1 MSDFAAAA
9 AAAGSNGSA
18 LVGAICGPVRINY
31 RKTFGRDLSAAEFT
45 AASGDAERS
54 RCIVQKDDDLH
65 QAIQQMSSLGAEV
78 LLVTQG
84 ASESVS
90 VSDIVG
96 VVTKTDISENVSSKS
111 ALMARDRTLSKAPTP
126 KLASMPSMGATIAAS
141 RWKRKALGAGSGGSG
156 GGATDATM
164 SSSNNNASASP
175 PPSSPKRD
183 PRPKMPAAGDADASV
198 EIQQFGSE

>member
-1 MSDFAAAA
+1 MSDFAAA

>member
-1 MSDFAAAA
+1 MSDFAAA

-183 PRPKMPAAGDADASV
+183 PRPKMPAAGDANASV

>member
-1 MSDFAAAA
+1 MSDFAAA

-164 SSSNNNASASP
+164 SSNNNNASASP

>member
-1 MSDFAAAA
+1 MSDFAAA

-31 RKTFGRDLSAAEFT
+31 RKTFSRDLSAAEFT

-183 PRPKMPAAGDADASV
+183 PRPKMPAAGDANASV

>member
-1 MSDFAAAA
+1 MSEFAAA

-141 RWKRKALGAGSGGSG
+141 RWKRKALGGSGGSG
-156 GGATDATM
+156 GATDTTM
-164 SSSNNNASASP
+164 SSNNNASASP

-183 PRPKMPAAGDADASV
+183 PRPTMPAAGGANASI

>member
-1 MSDFAAAA
+1 MSDFAAA

-183 PRPKMPAAGDADASV
+183 PRPKMPAAGDANASV
-198 EIQQFGSE
+198 EIQRFRSE